1 MHVNII
7 IISSTQNE
15 PERLEAALLEF
26 NTRLWQAI
34 AGALSLSIMMRP
46 GPDQL

>member
-1 MHVNII
+1 MHEN

-15 PERLEAALLEF
+15 PERLEAGLFEF
-26 NTRLWQAI
+26 NTRLWQAV
-34 AGALSLSIMMRP
+34 AGALSLSITTRP